1 MLQKLNNLRLPI
13 DFEMSDLQSIVKKKI
28 GDYKFVKID
37 KLSLDSR
44 KKNDIHYVASVVVD
58 GKPNHN
64 LIDY

>member
-58 GKPNHN
+58 GKP
-64 LIDY
+64 II